1 MLGNL
6 ARVLAVSVMCFAA
19 VGSATSSQNNGVG
32 QGPPPPYGGP
42 AAGGAAGVPNGMA
55 GPPAPQAMDPSRA
68 LGLWRSTFG
77 AVKIEADQTRGGI
90 NAGVLQGV
98 WVYQRR
104 GEEVIGYFSG
114 QLRGNVFEFK
124 WQEPNNPPL
133 TGSGYLVFEETGRQY
148 TGKWWS
154 DARDRQGDWN
164 GWRQGATGNDQP
176 PQQPAPAYGGQ
187 QYGTSN
193 PYGPT
198 PPRGL
203 GQPDPYGPQPP
214 AQPQPNP
221 YGPQPQ
227 PSPPPR
233 GYY

>member
-1 MLGNL
+1 MFGNF
-6 ARVLAVSVMCFAA
+6 ARVLAVSLMCFAA
-19 VGSATSSQNNGVG
+19 VGSATSSQNPGPM
-32 QGPPPPYGGP
+32 GPPPLGGVT
-42 AAGGAAGVPNGMA
+42 AGGVPNGMA
-55 GPPAPQAMDPSRA
+55 GPPAPVAMDPSRA

-77 AVKIEADQTRGGI
+77 AVKIETDQTRGGI

-133 TGSGYLVFEETGRQY
+133 TGAGYLVFDEAGRQY

-164 GWRQGATGNDQP
+164 GWRQGATGAPEPQP
-176 PQQPAPAYGGQ
+176 QPQPAYGGQ
-187 QYGTSN
+187 TYGAPNPN
-193 PYGPT
+193 PYGPA
-198 PPRGL
+198 RGPAQP
-203 GQPDPYGPQPP
+203 QPDPYGPQPP
-214 AQPQPNP
+214 TQPTPNP

-227 PSPPPR
+227 PTAPPPR